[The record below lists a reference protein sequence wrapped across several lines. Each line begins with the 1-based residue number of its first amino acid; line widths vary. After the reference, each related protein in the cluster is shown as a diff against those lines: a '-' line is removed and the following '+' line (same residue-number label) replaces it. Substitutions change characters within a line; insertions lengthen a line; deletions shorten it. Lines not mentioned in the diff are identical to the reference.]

1 MNDDKTIR
9 FYMEEPLR
17 KSAAK
22 GEHNFLRLIENVVT
36 KAHYRVDYCDFPKNG
51 DAFPGYSLTHMISP
65 PNANG
70 LVFRRVYHYPF
81 WQIDAVAQ
89 RWHWD
94 VARADFDPDA
104 ASSDASRFYKFWQK
118 RLFRDA
124 PDSSR
129 KEGFVYVPLQ
139 GHLQRQ
145 RLFQSCSP
153 IEMIEHT
160 LAHSGRKV
168 IATLHPKETYSSSD
182 RNALKAL
189 AKVHPQLTIATGD
202 MERYLQTCD
211 YVVTQNSG
219 VAFSGF
225 FFGKPALIFG
235 QIDFHHI
242 AVRADLQA
250 LGDSFDRIAAHAPD
264 YEKYVWWFWQDQCI
278 NAGRYD
284 AEARIAARLRRFGWP
299 V

>member
-1 MNDDKTIR
+1 
-9 FYMEEPLR
+9 
-17 KSAAK
+17 
-22 GEHNFLRLIENVVT
+22 
-36 KAHYRVDYCDFPKNG
+36 
-51 DAFPGYSLTHMISP
+51 
-65 PNANG
+65 
-70 LVFRRVYHYPF
+70 
-81 WQIDAVAQ
+81 
-89 RWHWD
+89 
-94 VARADFDPDA
+94 
-104 ASSDASRFYKFWQK
+104 
-118 RLFRDA
+118 
-124 PDSSR
+124 
-129 KEGFVYVPLQ
+129 
-139 GHLQRQ
+139 
-145 RLFQSCSP
+145 
-153 IEMIEHT
+153 MIEHT

-242 AVRADLQA
+242 AIRADLQA
-250 LGDSFDRIAAHAPD
+250 LGDSFDSVASHAPD

-278 NAGRYD
+278 NAGRDD